1 MVLDG
6 RACGVNAAVVYMSAA
21 VMPYRRASVRGGN
34 ILFCGWLFRVR
45 FFFSALT
52 DILYR
57 SLQALLL

>member
-45 FFFSALT
+45 FLGALGE
-52 DILYR
+52 R
-57 SLQALLL
+57 W